1 MNDSGKRMLSLY
13 YCAEF
18 IRVNPPFKKHPICQ
32 ILHHHM
38 NIIVGT
44 TQEFL
49 HEWFA
54 CMRKWPVPDVMEK
67 CRGDYQRMLIIT
79 KSEPA

>member
-1 MNDSGKRMLSLY
+1 MNDSGKRMLPFY
-13 YCAEF
+13 HCAKF
-18 IRVNPPFKKHPICQ
+18 IRVNPPFKEHSVCQ
-32 ILHHHM
+32 ILYHHF

-54 CMRKWPVPDVMEK
+54 CVRKRAVPYIMEK
-67 CRGDYQRMLIIT
+67 CRGDYQCVLSIT